1 MFFVDIFLALLL
13 ACFAN
18 LFHTQGK
25 FQLFSYTSLV
35 FTTFDILLFYL
46 LVLRMIQIYLFIA
59 ILSNFVSIFFTT
71 HCNTQN
77 AALGKTVQKMKRF
90 SEKQTRKLSQTPMS
104 SKYLEFVQQIAE
116 YVEESTT
123 LVLYEVFTGR
133 ELWNWTT
140 GGILACQLPT
150 NIYLL
155 YRILEFGQLEGFR
168 LVVALLIVTLQMGL
182 IFGTMFNLALLMKTM
197 YGGVKGLP
205 AVQQLLIGGDNVV
218 LCLKIKVMDMYERVN
233 SDERPG
239 ISIGPFDSVTFKAL
253 FEVGLYKIFRR

>member
-1 MFFVDIFLALLL
+1 
-13 ACFAN
+13 
-18 LFHTQGK
+18 
-25 FQLFSYTSLV
+25 
-35 FTTFDILLFYL
+35 
-46 LVLRMIQIYLFIA
+46 MIQIYLFIA
-59 ILSNFVSIFFTT
+59 ILSNFVSIFFT
-71 HCNTQN
+71 
-77 AALGKTVQKMKRF
+77 
-90 SEKQTRKLSQTPMS
+90 
-104 SKYLEFVQQIAE
+104 E

-133 ELWNWTT
+133 EQWNWTT

-155 YRILEFGQLEGFR
+155 YRILEFDQLEGFR
-168 LVVALLIVTLQMGL
+168 LVVALLIVTLGL

-197 YGGVKGLP
+197 YGGVKWLP
-205 AVQQLLIGGDNVV
+205 AVQQLMIGGDNVV